1 MPPHILYC
9 EYRLLIWFLKDKMK
23 TQQIVKLKWV
33 ALASLL
39 NNTGAAFLWPLTTM
53 YLHDYL
59 RQSLTTAGFVMLIMS
74 IAMMSG
80 NYLGGWLFDHWQQY
94 QTALLGVSLSTIAIF
109 LLIFIHDWPWYA
121 VLITINSF
129 GDGINATIVNSYGA
143 MVSGHTS
150 RYVFNYIYMAF
161 NIGVVIGTLLVGI
174 LLPISVVVV
183 FAVATI
189 FYAMLLMLVT
199 LTFNVK
205 LTALKEKAATKHH
218 QHVPKQLHSR
228 WIILVWF
235 ILINYI
241 TIHLSYSLW
250 ESVMAVHMTNMRIP
264 FYAYSM
270 LWTLNGVLIIVGQPL
285 VNKLSPYMRLSTQI
299 IIGIFIFACSFFL
312 LIFARTLGAFVLDFV
327 ILTIGEM
334 TSFAGL
340 PAWITQ
346 LTNVDEAG
354 HYQGLLN
361 IMMSIGRAIGPL
373 YGGFIIEKGS
383 YQALFLSVF
392 GMMITTLLVI
402 CIYLWRLHRLQR
414 HLNFEK

>member
-1 MPPHILYC
+1 
-9 EYRLLIWFLKDKMK
+9 MK
-23 TQQIVKLKWV
+23 QQTVKLKWV
-33 ALASLL
+33 AFASLL

-53 YLHDYL
+53 YLHNYL
-59 RQSLTTAGFVMLIMS
+59 GQSLTTAGFVMLVMS

-80 NYLGGWLFDHWQQY
+80 NYLGGWLFDHWRQY
-94 QTALLGVSLSTIAIF
+94 QTALIGVSLSTLAIF

-121 VLITINSF
+121 VLIAINSF

-143 MVSGHTS
+143 MVSDHPA

-161 NIGVVIGTLLVGI
+161 NIGVVIGTLLVGV

-183 FAVATI
+183 FVAASV
-189 FYAMLLMLVT
+189 FYAFLTILVI
-199 LTFNVK
+199 LTFNVEVGVAK
-205 LTALKEKAATKHH
+205 KAQGIKERHK
-218 QHVPKQLHSR
+218 VPRQLHHR

-241 TIHLSYSLW
+241 TVHLSYSLW
-250 ESVMAVHMTNMRIP
+250 ESVMAVHMTNMGIP

-299 IIGIFIFACSFFL
+299 IIGLFIFAVSFFL
-312 LIFARTLGAFVLDFV
+312 LIFARTLFAFVLDFV

-346 LTNVDEAG
+346 LTNVNEAG

-361 IMMSIGRAIGPL
+361 IMMSIGRALGPL
-373 YGGFIIEKGS
+373 YGGYIIEKGN
-383 YQALFLSVF
+383 YQILFLSVF
-392 GMMITTLLVI
+392 GMMIITLGII
-402 CIYLWRLHRLQR
+402 CIYLYYLHRIQ
-414 HLNFEK
+414 HQLNLEK

>member
-1 MPPHILYC
+1 
-9 EYRLLIWFLKDKMK
+9 MK
-23 TQQIVKLKWV
+23 QQTVKLKWV
-33 ALASLL
+33 AFASLL

-53 YLHDYL
+53 YLHNYL
-59 RQSLTTAGFVMLIMS
+59 GQSLTTAGFVILVMS

-80 NYLGGWLFDHWQQY
+80 NYLGGWLFDHWRQY
-94 QTALLGVSLSTIAIF
+94 QTALIGVSLSTLAIF
-109 LLIFIHDWPWYA
+109 LLIFIHGWQWYA

-143 MVSGHTS
+143 MVSDYPA

-161 NIGVVIGTLLVGI
+161 NIGVVIGTLLVGV

-183 FAVATI
+183 FIAATV
-189 FYAMLLMLVT
+189 FYVFLTILVI
-199 LTFNVK
+199 LTFNVEVGK
-205 LTALKEKAATKHH
+205 AKKAQGSKERHK
-218 QHVPKQLHSR
+218 VPRQLHQR

-241 TIHLSYSLW
+241 TVHLSYSLW
-250 ESVMAVHMTNMRIP
+250 ESVMAVHMTNMGIP

-299 IIGIFIFACSFFL
+299 IIGLFIFAVSFFL
-312 LIFARTLGAFVLDFV
+312 LIFARTLFAFVLDFV

-346 LTNVDEAG
+346 LTNVNEAG

-361 IMMSIGRAIGPL
+361 IMMSIGRALGPL
-373 YGGFIIEKGS
+373 YGGYIIEKGN
-383 YQALFLSVF
+383 YQILFLSVF
-392 GMMITTLLVI
+392 GMMIITLGII
-402 CIYLWRLHRLQR
+402 CIYLYYLHRIQHR
-414 HLNFEK
+414 LNLEK